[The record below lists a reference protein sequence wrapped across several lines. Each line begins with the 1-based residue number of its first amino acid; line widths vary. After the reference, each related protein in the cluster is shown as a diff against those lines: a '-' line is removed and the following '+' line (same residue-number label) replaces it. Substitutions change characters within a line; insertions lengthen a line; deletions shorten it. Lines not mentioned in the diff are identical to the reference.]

1 MTWTVVFSSKAVKQ
15 RDRLPK
21 RIADRLALLG
31 YAIEADGPI
40 QAAMPHFGKLRGWPG
55 EVYHCHL
62 NKGRPTYVAVWSVE
76 DRMVKLVEVV
86 YVGTHEK
93 APY

>member
-1 MTWTVVFSSKAVKQ
+1 M
-15 RDRLPK
+15 
-21 RIADRLALLG
+21 LG

-40 QAAMPHFGKLRGWPG
+40 QLTMPHFGKLRGWPG